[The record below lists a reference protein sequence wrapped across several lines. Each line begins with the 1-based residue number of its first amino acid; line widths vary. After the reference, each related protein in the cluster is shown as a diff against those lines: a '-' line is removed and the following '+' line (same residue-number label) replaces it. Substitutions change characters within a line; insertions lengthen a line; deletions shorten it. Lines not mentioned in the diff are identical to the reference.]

1 MKKSI
6 TFFIFT
12 ALFLLA
18 QSCYGSENIASLTS
32 RSDVQDVQPVLDIVL
47 VLDNSGSMKKSDPD
61 SIAGDV
67 VAELLLSLGKDSR
80 VGMVIFDSKPRLA
93 VELMPTDNIVTRAN
107 ILSRLDEVD
116 YKGQFSDTPAAIET
130 AMYELKNNG
139 RKEAQKIIILMT
151 DGFLDTGD
159 KQQDIEA
166 WSWLKEDLTEES
178 RKCGI
183 RIFGIAFSDI
193 ADFSM
198 FQILATRTDGEYFR
212 AYDNGNI
219 KEIFERI
226 MEVISE
232 PSLQQAPLTSR
243 ATSPEEQPPP
253 ATGIAPPGPSDRAT
267 KIKEPPQKEAGMDR
281 DDMIPWLKVLVG
293 VLVLLVIVAIAVVY
307 YKRSKNIAK
316 KGRQLETPSGP
327 FTPRAVLID
336 LNNITGTNTFSL
348 DKQINLIGR
357 DPNNDVVI
365 PKTTISSFHAV
376 IEYKDGFFYLEDQR
390 SMNKTLLAGEDLKPH
405 LPRRL
410 KSGDEIQFHVY
421 RFKFIIPD
429 TIPSGKT
436 MIDFHAPT
444 ESFGKQ
450 QETTVKE
457 LPPLPQAI
465 MVDVEN
471 ITGKKT
477 IRLKK
482 VINKI
487 GRGAGNDIDISQH
500 SVSGLHATIEY
511 RNGFFYLEDQRSK
524 NKTALGG
531 VEIHPHVP
539 TKLKSGDEIMFDI
552 YKFIFLLEY
561 EPPSGDT
568 GEGKGGER
576 QVGSGISS

>member
-1 MKKSI
+1 MVRGENTMKKSI
-6 TFFIFT
+6 IFFILT
-12 ALFLLA
+12 ALFLQA
-18 QSCYGSENIASLTS
+18 QACYGSENIASLTS
-32 RSDVQDVQPVLDIVL
+32 PSDVQDIQPGLDIVL
-47 VLDNSGSMKKSDPD
+47 VLDNSGSMKKSDPGF
-61 SIAGDV
+61 IAGEV
-67 VAELLLSLGKDSR
+67 VAESLLSLGKDSR
-80 VGMVIFDSKPRLA
+80 VGMVIFDSKARLA
-93 VELMPTDNIVTRAN
+93 VKLISTDNIVTRAN
-107 ILSRLDEVD
+107 ILSSLDEVD

-139 RKEAQKIIILMT
+139 RKEARKIIILMT

-178 RKCGI
+178 QRCGI

-212 AYDNGNI
+212 AYGNGNI
-219 KEIFERI
+219 REIFERI

-232 PSLQQAPLTSR
+232 PSLQQEPLTSK
-243 ATSPEEQPPP
+243 TTGPEEQTFP
-253 ATGIAPPGPSDRAT
+253 ATGTTPPGPSDRAT
-267 KIKEPPQKEAGMDR
+267 EIEEPPQKEAGIDR
-281 DDMIPWLKVLVG
+281 EDIFPWLKVLVG
-293 VLVLLVIVAIAVVY
+293 IFVLLVIVAIAIVY
-307 YKRSKNIAK
+307 YKRSMNIAK
-316 KGRQLETPSGP
+316 KGKQLETPSGP

-336 LNNITGTNTFSL
+336 VNNITGTNTFFL
-348 DKQINLIGR
+348 DKQINMIGR

-365 PKTTISSFHAV
+365 PKNTISSFHAV

-390 SMNKTLLAGEDLKPH
+390 SMNNTVLAGEDLKPH

-410 KSGDEIQFHVY
+410 KSGDEIRFHVY

-444 ESFGKQ
+444 KSFDKHE
-450 QETTVKE
+450 ETTVKE

-465 MVDVEN
+465 MVDVKN
-471 ITGKKT
+471 ITGRKT

-487 GRGAGNDIDISQH
+487 GRGPGNDIDISQH
-500 SVSGLHATIEY
+500 SISGLHATIEY

-524 NKTALGG
+524 NKTTLGG

-568 GEGKGGER
+568 GEAKGGEK
-576 QVGSGISS
+576 

>member
-1 MKKSI
+1 MVQGEYTMKKTI
-6 TFFIFT
+6 TLFIFS

-32 RSDVQDVQPVLDIVL
+32 QSHIQDIQRGLDVML

-61 SIAGDV
+61 FIAGDV
-67 VAELLLSLGKDSR
+67 VAESLLSLGKDSR

-93 VELMPTDNIVTRAN
+93 VELISTDNIVTRAN
-107 ILSRLDEVD
+107 ILSGLDEVD
-116 YKGQFSDTPAAIET
+116 YKGQFSNTPAAIET

-139 RKEAQKIIILMT
+139 RKGARKIIILMT

-178 RKCGI
+178 RKYGI

-212 AYDNGNI
+212 AYGNGNI
-219 KEIFERI
+219 KEIFGQI
-226 MEVISE
+226 MEIIPE
-232 PSLQQAPLTSR
+232 PSLQQAPLTSS
-243 ATSPEEQPPP
+243 ATVTEEQTLP
-253 ATGIAPPGPSDRAT
+253 ATGITPPQPSDQAT
-267 KIKEPPQKEAGMDR
+267 ETEGPPQKGAGMDR
-281 DDMIPWLKVLVG
+281 EDMIPWGKVLVG
-293 VLVLLVIVAIAVVY
+293 VLVLLVIVAGAVVY
-307 YKRSKNIAK
+307 YKMSINIPK
-316 KGRQLETPSGP
+316 KARELKTPSGP

-336 LNNITGTNTFSL
+336 LNNITGTSTFSL
-348 DKQINLIGR
+348 DKQISLIGR

-365 PKTTISSFHAV
+365 PKNTISSFHAV

-390 SMNKTLLAGEDLKPH
+390 SMNKTILAGEDLKPH

-410 KSGDEIQFHVY
+410 KSGDEIQFHLY

-450 QETTVKE
+450 QETAIKE

-477 IRLKK
+477 MRLKK
-482 VINKI
+482 VINRI
-487 GRGAGNDIDISQH
+487 GRGAGNDIDISQR
-500 SVSGLHATIEY
+500 SISGLHATIEY

-524 NKTALGG
+524 NKTSLGG

-539 TKLKSGDEIMFDI
+539 TKLKSGDEIIFDI

-568 GEGKGGER
+568 GEGKGAEK
-576 QVGSGISS
+576 